1 MAKRKYSDG
10 NESYDSFKAEL
21 RANQLRPA
29 YVFFGEEK
37 YLLQNYRNQIRKK
50 LVAGPAE
57 DFNYH
62 RFNDENWDVEAFADA
77 VDAIPMMSE
86 KSLVEII
93 DVNLFDSQ
101 MSETDRQRLISVF
114 SSLPEYCTTILV
126 YDTLPWK
133 PDKRMK
139 KLWEAVSGAA
149 KEVEFQRQ
157 PESQLIPWIMRHM
170 AACQKSI
177 SPDLCRY
184 LILQTGGLMTA
195 LAVEIDKIATYTDQ
209 PAITRHDIDAV
220 VIPVMEAEI
229 YHITDAVRVRDF
241 DQALQKVRSLLLQE
255 FEPIVLNAAIGRQL
269 RQLYAAKTLSEHGKG
284 PYDLMQLCGIKDTAA
299 QRLYN
304 QASGFKKDVL
314 KQGIR
319 LSADTDYAM
328 KTSGGDS
335 GVLLEMML
343 LRLAEMSGGSR

>member
-1 MAKRKYSDG
+1 MQEPYLGSREGTARVLKKYG
-10 NESYDSFKAEL
+10 FSF
-21 RANQLRPA
+21 
-29 YVFFGEEK
+29 
-37 YLLQNYRNQIRKK
+37 RKK
-50 LVAGPAE
+50 YGQNFLIDGSVLEGI
-57 DFNYH
+57 
-62 RFNDENWDVEAFADA
+62 VEAAGITEDDF
-77 VDAIPMMSE
+77 V
-86 KSLVEII
+86 LEIGPGI
-93 DVNLFDSQ
+93 GTMTQ
-101 MSETDRQRLISVF
+101 
-114 SSLPEYCTTILV
+114 Y
-126 YDTLPWK
+126 
-133 PDKRMK
+133 
-139 KLWEAVSGAA
+139 
-149 KEVEFQRQ
+149 
-157 PESQLIPWIMRHM
+157 
-170 AACQKSI
+170 
-177 SPDLCRY
+177 LCEHA
-184 LILQTGGLMTA
+184 GKVM
-195 LAVEIDKIATYTDQ
+195 AVEIDKIATYTDQ

-241 DQALQKVRSLLLQE
+241 DLALQKMRSLLLQE

>member
-1 MAKRKYSDG
+1 
-10 NESYDSFKAEL
+10 
-21 RANQLRPA
+21 
-29 YVFFGEEK
+29 
-37 YLLQNYRNQIRKK
+37 
-50 LVAGPAE
+50 
-57 DFNYH
+57 
-62 RFNDENWDVEAFADA
+62 
-77 VDAIPMMSE
+77 
-86 KSLVEII
+86 
-93 DVNLFDSQ
+93 
-101 MSETDRQRLISVF
+101 
-114 SSLPEYCTTILV
+114 
-126 YDTLPWK
+126 
-133 PDKRMK
+133 MK

-241 DQALQKVRSLLLQE
+241 DQALQKMRSLLLQE

-328 KTSGGDS
+328 KTSGGES